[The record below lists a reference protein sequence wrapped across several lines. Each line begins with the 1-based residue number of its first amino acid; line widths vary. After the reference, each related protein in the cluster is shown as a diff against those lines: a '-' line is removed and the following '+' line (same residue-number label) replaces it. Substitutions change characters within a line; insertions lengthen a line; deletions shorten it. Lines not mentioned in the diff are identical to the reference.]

1 MQLCVERQ
9 IDIEE
14 YMNYLVLLAAVLPVI
29 IWLGYIYKKDN
40 LRPEPVGQLVKAFA
54 YGVVSVFVSLAISTP
69 LGELGLYPEETVTI
83 LDAIRYAFFAAA
95 VPEEIAKF
103 AMLWLVLRNN
113 KHFDE
118 KMDGIVYAV
127 CISLGF
133 AALENILYLFGNYEE
148 WVSVGIS
155 RALFSIPG
163 HMCFGILMGYYY
175 SLLKFS
181 PQPLTKNKIMVLVA
195 PIIAHGVYDAILF
208 IANVTPA
215 VSGVIM
221 LVFLAFCYKMWQ
233 YAHKKIA
240 EHLEQDAK
248 ED

>member
-1 MQLCVERQ
+1 
-9 IDIEE
+9 
-14 YMNYLVLLAAVLPVI
+14 MNYFVLLAAVLPVI
-29 IWLGYIYKKDN
+29 IWLVYIYKKDS
-40 LRPEPVGQLVKAFA
+40 LTPEPVGQLIKAFL
-54 YGVVSVFVSLAISTP
+54 YGVASVFVSFAISTP
-69 LGELGLYPEETVTI
+69 LGKLGLYPAETVTI
-83 LDAIRYAFFAAA
+83 TDAIRDAFFAAA

-118 KMDGIVYAV
+118 KIDGIVYAV

-133 AALENILYLFGNYEE
+133 AALENIFYLFGNYAE

-175 SLLKFS
+175 SLVKFS
-181 PQPLTKNKIMVLVA
+181 PQPSTKNKIMVLAA

-208 IANVTPA
+208 IANVTPV

-233 YAHKKIA
+233 YAHKKID
-240 EHLEQDAK
+240 EHWDKDAW